1 MIRRAENLLSGFT
14 KKRPRQKEEK
24 NGKEKKEG
32 KRKGIREGKN
42 RRVKS

>member
-24 NGKEKKEG
+24 NGKEKNG